1 MYAVKQYVNGRGIQD
16 AQEMVTEVMKNEAK
30 MANMY
35 SGRTT
40 AFSGVA
46 GFLGSTPYT
55 KQLSL
60 PASMQLQ
67 FLHNIRD
74 RSVSSE
80 VLRFRLVVP
89 LANVSTSTCGK
100 FP

>member
-1 MYAVKQYVNGRGIQD
+1 MYAVKEYVNSKGMQD
-16 AQEMVTEVMKNEAK
+16 AQKMVTEVMENEVQ

-35 SGRTT
+35 SGRRT

-60 PASMQLQ
+60 PASIQLQ
-67 FLHNIRD
+67 FLHNVRD
-74 RSVSSE
+74 RSVSSNS
-80 VLRFRLVVP
+80 LTFRLVV
-89 LANVSTSTCGK
+89 SHKCK
-100 FP
+100 Y

>member
-1 MYAVKQYVNGRGIQD
+1 MYAVKQYVNSQGMQD
-16 AQEMVTEVMKNEAK
+16 AQEIVTEVMKNEAK

-35 SGRTT
+35 SGRRT

-60 PASMQLQ
+60 PASIQLQ
-67 FLHNIRD
+67 FLHNVRD
-74 RSVSSE
+74 RFVFSKS
-80 VLRFRLVVP
+80 LTFWLVV
-89 LANVSTSTCGK
+89 SHRC
-100 FP
+100 